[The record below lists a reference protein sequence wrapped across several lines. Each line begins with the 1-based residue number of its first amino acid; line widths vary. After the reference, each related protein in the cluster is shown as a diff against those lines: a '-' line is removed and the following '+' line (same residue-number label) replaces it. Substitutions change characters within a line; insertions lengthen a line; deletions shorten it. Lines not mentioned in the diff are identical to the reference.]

1 MIHVNISLLILD
13 EILEEYGYIAVY
25 IYNNIWEK
33 IKPFKSIPIN
43 CINKFVEL
51 FYSTLNSDDIY
62 KIKTN
67 KILIE
72 KCFPS
77 INQLQIMIRRD
88 FLMGKEMWFVKIIL
102 DMLIYYYS
110 NVNAII
116 IDEELMPMIGKLITM
131 MSELQ
136 IKVMNQ
142 NFNKISL
149 NKSSKNFLIYIF

>member
-1 MIHVNISLLILD
+1 M
-13 EILEEYGYIAVY
+13 
-25 IYNNIWEK
+25 
-33 IKPFKSIPIN
+33 
-43 CINKFVEL
+43 EL

-149 NKSSKNFLIYIF
+149 NKNSKNFLIYIF